1 MSPRISSAPCGPWGS
16 ATSPGSRSSRASIST
31 CAAARSSRSLVRT
44 AAGRRR
50 SPSSQPASSCRT
62 WVRSSAAAVRVCSC
76 RIPAATRFASA
87 PTRKWLLAAA
97 ASSERGPSLHRSAS
111 PGTKLAIRAT
121 SRAASASGSL
131 SPRCWLRSQISSSS
145 TSRRA
150 ESIPPERRS
159 SQLACALRPLREQRS
174 WSPTTSTS
182 PRPPPIERSRSGGRP
197 CLRNNVLIGAG
208 TMAFAASVWAAIDRS
223 NDGLSLLLVALALL
237 AVGMAWLETGPDSAK
252 ELALIASLGAAAA
265 AGRVLFAAIPG
276 VQPVTVIAFVANF
289 FLGQGVWTPWQMLG
303 WGACGVAGALAAPL
317 LRRRLALAA
326 FCFVL
331 GMGFSA
337 FMDVWNW
344 LAFYD
349 EHTWQTFAATHARG
363 LPFDL
368 AHAIGN
374 VVIALAAGPELRR
387 LLDRYG
393 RRLHTEVVWA

>member
-1 MSPRISSAPCGPWGS
+1 
-16 ATSPGSRSSRASIST
+16 
-31 CAAARSSRSLVRT
+31 
-44 AAGRRR
+44 
-50 SPSSQPASSCRT
+50 
-62 WVRSSAAAVRVCSC
+62 
-76 RIPAATRFASA
+76 
-87 PTRKWLLAAA
+87 
-97 ASSERGPSLHRSAS
+97 
-111 PGTKLAIRAT
+111 
-121 SRAASASGSL
+121 
-131 SPRCWLRSQISSSS
+131 
-145 TSRRA
+145 
-150 ESIPPERRS
+150 
-159 SQLACALRPLREQRS
+159 
-174 WSPTTSTS
+174 
-182 PRPPPIERSRSGGRP
+182 
-197 CLRNNVLIGAG
+197 LRNSVLIGAG
-208 TMAFAASVWAAIDRS
+208 TIAFAASVWAAIDRS

-252 ELALIASLGAAAA
+252 ELALIATLGAAAA
-265 AGRVLFAAIPG
+265 AGRVLFTAIPG
-276 VQPVTVIAFVANF
+276 VQPVTVIAVVAGASLGARSGFAVGTIAAFVSNF
-289 FLGQGVWTPWQMLG
+289 FLGQGAWTPWQMLG

>member
-1 MSPRISSAPCGPWGS
+1 
-16 ATSPGSRSSRASIST
+16 
-31 CAAARSSRSLVRT
+31 
-44 AAGRRR
+44 
-50 SPSSQPASSCRT
+50 
-62 WVRSSAAAVRVCSC
+62 
-76 RIPAATRFASA
+76 
-87 PTRKWLLAAA
+87 
-97 ASSERGPSLHRSAS
+97 
-111 PGTKLAIRAT
+111 
-121 SRAASASGSL
+121 
-131 SPRCWLRSQISSSS
+131 
-145 TSRRA
+145 
-150 ESIPPERRS
+150 
-159 SQLACALRPLREQRS
+159 
-174 WSPTTSTS
+174 
-182 PRPPPIERSRSGGRP
+182 
-197 CLRNNVLIGAG
+197 LRNNVLIGAG

-276 VQPVTVIAFVANF
+276 VQPVTVIAVVAGASLGARSGFAVGTVAAFVSNF

>member
-1 MSPRISSAPCGPWGS
+1 
-16 ATSPGSRSSRASIST
+16 
-31 CAAARSSRSLVRT
+31 
-44 AAGRRR
+44 
-50 SPSSQPASSCRT
+50 
-62 WVRSSAAAVRVCSC
+62 
-76 RIPAATRFASA
+76 
-87 PTRKWLLAAA
+87 
-97 ASSERGPSLHRSAS
+97 
-111 PGTKLAIRAT
+111 
-121 SRAASASGSL
+121 
-131 SPRCWLRSQISSSS
+131 
-145 TSRRA
+145 
-150 ESIPPERRS
+150 
-159 SQLACALRPLREQRS
+159 
-174 WSPTTSTS
+174 
-182 PRPPPIERSRSGGRP
+182 
-197 CLRNNVLIGAG
+197 LRNSVLIGAG
-208 TMAFAASVWAAIDRS
+208 TIAFAASVWAAIDRS
-223 NDGLSLLLVALALL
+223 NDGLSLLLVALSLL
-237 AVGMAWLETGPDSAK
+237 AVGMVWLETGPDSAK
-252 ELALIASLGAAAA
+252 ELALIATLGAAAA

-276 VQPVTVIAFVANF
+276 VQPVTVIAVVAGASLGARSGFAVGTIAAFVSNF